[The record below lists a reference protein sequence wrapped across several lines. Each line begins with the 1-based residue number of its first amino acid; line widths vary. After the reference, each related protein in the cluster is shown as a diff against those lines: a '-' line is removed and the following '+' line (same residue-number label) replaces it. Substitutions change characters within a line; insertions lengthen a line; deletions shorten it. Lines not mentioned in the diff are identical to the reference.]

1 MSSAAWSYFLFT
13 FSLVVVFVC
22 IIVYYYNPRR
32 KKEIEAPKH
41 RMLKDDEVKQVRKR
55 KGGFHE

>member
-1 MSSAAWSYFLFT
+1 
-13 FSLVVVFVC
+13 VFVC

>member
-1 MSSAAWSYFLFT
+1 M
-13 FSLVVVFVC
+13 VVVFAC

-41 RMLKDDEVKQVRKR
+41 KMLDDDESR
-55 KGGFHE
+55 